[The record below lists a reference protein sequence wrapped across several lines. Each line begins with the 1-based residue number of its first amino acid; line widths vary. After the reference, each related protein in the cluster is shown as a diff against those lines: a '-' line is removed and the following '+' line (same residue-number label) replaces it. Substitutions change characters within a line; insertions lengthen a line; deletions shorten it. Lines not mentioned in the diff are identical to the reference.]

1 MLYAATYEENQ
12 IEQKNEITEK
22 TIQFIENQLKELS
35 TTLSDAETEL
45 ENFKKRSHSSIDIK
59 DEAKEYYNR
68 LNDVDYESELLKL
81 ELKNLDHVIRQLEQ
95 STDFSII
102 APSFADIKDP
112 LFLQLLNELR
122 TLDLQRKQL
131 AFNTKENF
139 PTLSQLNKN
148 IENTRKALI
157 NNILN
162 LKKNLNA
169 KLAGLNDRLMRMETK
184 LSFVPEK
191 EREFINLKRRYTIRE
206 SLFNYLLEKRA
217 ELGISKAANVAENK
231 VIEQPYSIGSIF
243 PNRTKNKNITLL
255 FCFLIPS
262 LIIYIKR
269 ILNNKIISKS
279 QLESLTKTPILG
291 FIGHNKYQTNL
302 AVYEKPNS
310 LIAEAF
316 RNIRTNIDYL
326 SASKENKIILVSST
340 VSFEGKTFIGI
351 NLASV
356 LAMSEKKVILLGMD
370 LRKPKIYAD
379 FNITNDIGITN
390 YLIGKS
396 SLESI
401 IQKTK
406 LDNLDIIPA
415 GPIPPNPAELIMDIK
430 MEELINSLKVIYMTT
445 LLLTPLQLV

>member
-1 MLYAATYEENQ
+1 LIYLINNDFSTGLKNVNFNIEAIFEDSIPVRIYKAPNSHPLNGVYKLLFHSKDALISQFSGSLSISSYEKSTIINITTNGNVAQKNIDLLNAICSTYEENQ

-169 KLAGLNDRLMRMETK
+169 KLAGLND
-184 LSFVPEK
+184 LSH
-191 EREFINLKRRYTIRE
+191 
-206 SLFNYLLEKRA
+206 
-217 ELGISKAANVAENK
+217 EN
-231 VIEQPYSIGSIF
+231 G
-243 PNRTKNKNITLL
+243 
-255 FCFLIPS
+255 
-262 LIIYIKR
+262 
-269 ILNNKIISKS
+269 
-279 QLESLTKTPILG
+279 
-291 FIGHNKYQTNL
+291 
-302 AVYEKPNS
+302 
-310 LIAEAF
+310 
-316 RNIRTNIDYL
+316 D
-326 SASKENKIILVSST
+326 
-340 VSFEGKTFIGI
+340 
-351 NLASV
+351 
-356 LAMSEKKVILLGMD
+356 
-370 LRKPKIYAD
+370 
-379 FNITNDIGITN
+379 
-390 YLIGKS
+390 
-396 SLESI
+396 
-401 IQKTK
+401 
-406 LDNLDIIPA
+406 
-415 GPIPPNPAELIMDIK
+415 
-430 MEELINSLKVIYMTT
+430 
-445 LLLTPLQLV
+445 